1 MKKAKEIS
9 FLSLLIYSVC
19 SRDYSSKI
27 FKANWNTVF
36 RGSVHS
42 VRSPCTLSPEA
53 LYT

>member
-1 MKKAKEIS
+1 MKKAKEMS

-19 SRDYSSKI
+19 SRYYSSKI

-36 RGSVHS
+36 RAPVHL
-42 VRSPCTLSPEA
+42 VRRLCTLSPEA